1 MIKCMNLS
9 KQYAKGSHSGVSSI
23 KDLFS
28 KPSARPL
35 ADDEFWALR
44 NVSFDISA
52 GDVVG
57 LLGRNGAGKT
67 TLLKILTRV
76 TLPTEGRAEIAG
88 RVGSMLGAASGF
100 HPELTGYENI
110 FFSGAILG
118 LSRSAVAKELDRI
131 IAFSGVG
138 DFIHTPVKRYSSGMR
153 SRLGFAISA
162 HVLPEVLILDEVL
175 SVGDLE
181 FQEKALQRVEEI
193 SKAGQTIIY
202 VSHQLEEVA
211 RICKKVLVLDKG
223 KLLFNGHAREGI
235 AFYENL
241 TRHSKDEH
249 AEHR

>member
-1 MIKCMNLS
+1 MIKCLNLS
-9 KQYAKGSHSGVSSI
+9 KRYVKGSHIGVSSI
-23 KDLFS
+23 KDFFAQPPTKSL
-28 KPSARPL
+28 P
-35 ADDEFWALR
+35 DDEFWALR

-118 LSRSAVAKELDRI
+118 LSRNAVAKELDRI
-131 IAFSGVG
+131 VAFSGVG

-181 FQEKALQRVEEI
+181 FQEKALRRVEEI
-193 SKAGQTIIY
+193 SQAGQTIIY

-223 KLLFNGHAREGI
+223 QILFDGRTHEGI
-235 AFYENL
+235 EFYKKL
-241 TRHSKDEH
+241 THTTKDED
-249 AEHR
+249 AGHR